1 MRIEAI
7 CGVRMEASLRQ
18 LQHLVALAEEQSFAR
33 AAQRV
38 HLSQPALSRSIQAL
52 ERDLGILLLDRAARR
67 VTLTAAGKQVLERS
81 RRVLF
86 EARCLKRD
94 VDLIKSH
101 ELGEVR
107 FGVGPHSAAI
117 FLADVL
123 VSLRQNHP
131 RLHLV
136 PEVNSWSVLHEKLQ
150 KEAIDFYVTDL
161 KSIPQDDTV
170 EKRRLPL
177 LSAGWY
183 VRRGHSLQRK
193 RKVSK
198 ADLRPFSFA
207 FVPLP
212 EPLARRVHEALELPR
227 EPDVHRLIECN
238 NFFVLKDMVAS
249 SDVVL
254 YAADAAVC
262 SEVRDGKLVKL
273 RNAPYPA
280 PDLDLAFVY
289 LSHRTLSPEAQVAL
303 QTILFAMEQLAPIR
317 PPPAKSSR
325 A

>member
-1 MRIEAI
+1 
-7 CGVRMEASLRQ
+7 METSLRQ

-67 VTLTAAGKQVLERS
+67 MTLTAAGKQVLERA

-101 ELGEVR
+101 ELGEIR
-107 FGVGPHSAAI
+107 FSVGPHSAAV
-117 FLADVL
+117 FLPDVL
-123 VSLRQNHP
+123 VLLRENHP

-136 PEVNSWSVLHEKLQ
+136 PEVNSWDVLHEKLK
-150 KEAIDFYVTDL
+150 KEAIDFFVTDL
-161 KSIPQDDTV
+161 KWIPEDDTV
-170 EKRRLPL
+170 EVLRLPP

-183 VRRGHSLQRK
+183 VRKDHPLQRK
-193 RKVSK
+193 RKVSI
-198 ADLRPFSFA
+198 ADWRPFSFA

-212 EPLARRVHEALELPR
+212 EPFARKVRKALQLPQ
-227 EPDVHRLIECN
+227 EPDVHRMIECN
-238 NFFVLKDMVAS
+238 NFYVLKDLAAA

-254 YAADAAVC
+254 YAADAAVR
-262 SEVRDGKLVKL
+262 SEVRDGRLAKLKT
-273 RNAPYPA
+273 APYPA
-280 PDLDLAFVY
+280 PDLALAIAY
-289 LSHRTLSPEAQVAL
+289 LSHRTLSPEAEVAI
-303 QTILFAMEQLAPIR
+303 QTILLVMEKLAATR
-317 PPPAKSSR
+317 Q
-325 A
+325 

>member
-1 MRIEAI
+1 
-7 CGVRMEASLRQ
+7 METSLRQ

-67 VTLTAAGKQVLERS
+67 VTLTAAGKQVLVRA

-86 EARCLKRD
+86 EARSLKRD
-94 VDLIKSH
+94 VDLIKNH

-123 VSLRQNHP
+123 VSLRENHP

-136 PEVNSWSVLHEKLQ
+136 PEVNSWNVLHEKLQ
-150 KEAIDFYVTDL
+150 KEAIDFFVTDL
-161 KSIPQDDTV
+161 KSIMADDTV
-170 EKRRLPL
+170 EVLRLPL

-183 VRRGHSLQRK
+183 VRRGHPLQRK
-193 RKVSK
+193 RKVSIT
-198 ADLRPFSFA
+198 DWRPFSFA

-212 EPLARRVHEALELPR
+212 EHFARKIRKVLQLPQ

-238 NFFVLKDMVAS
+238 SFFVLKDLAAA

-254 YAADAAVC
+254 YAADAAVR
-262 SEVRDGKLVKL
+262 SEVHDGKLAKL
-273 RNAPYPA
+273 KAAPYPA
-280 PDLDLAFVY
+280 PDLDLAIAY
-289 LSHRTLSPEAQVAL
+289 LSHRTLSPEAEVAM
-303 QTILFAMEQLAPIR
+303 QTILLVMGQLA
-317 PPPAKSSR
+317 ATHL
-325 A
+325 

>member
-1 MRIEAI
+1 
-7 CGVRMEASLRQ
+7 METSLRQ

-33 AAQRV
+33 AAERV

-86 EARCLKRD
+86 EARSLKRD

-123 VSLRQNHP
+123 VSLRANHP

-136 PEVNSWSVLHEKLQ
+136 PEVNSWDVLHEKLQ

-161 KSIPQDDTV
+161 RSIPQNDTV
-170 EKRRLPL
+170 EIRRLPL
-177 LSAGWY
+177 LSAAWF
-183 VRRGHSLQRK
+183 VRQGHPLQRK
-193 RKVSK
+193 RKVTL
-198 ADLRPFSFA
+198 ADLHPFSFA

-212 EPLARRVHEALELPR
+212 ESLARKVQKALELPH
-227 EPDVHRLIECN
+227 DLDIHRLIECN
-238 NFFVLKDMVAS
+238 NFFVLKDMAAS
-249 SDVVL
+249 SDVIL
-254 YAADAAVC
+254 YAAEAAVC
-262 SEVRDGKLVKL
+262 AEVRNGRLARL
-273 RNAPYPA
+273 ANTPHPA
-280 PDLDLAFVY
+280 PDLDLAIVH
-289 LSHRTLSPEAQVAL
+289 LSHRTLSPEAQVAM
-303 QTILFAMEQLAPIR
+303 QTIFLAMEKLVQR
-317 PPPAKSSR
+317 PSRKSPAT
-325 A
+325 

>member
-1 MRIEAI
+1 
-7 CGVRMEASLRQ
+7 MEASLRQ

-33 AAQRV
+33 AALRV

-67 VTLTAAGKQVLERS
+67 MTLTAAGKQILERS

-123 VSLRQNHP
+123 VSLRATHP

-136 PEVNSWSVLHEKLQ
+136 PEVNSWDVLHEKLQ
-150 KEAIDFYVTDL
+150 NEAIDFYVTDL
-161 KSIPQDDTV
+161 KSIPRDGTIEIQ
-170 EKRRLPL
+170 RLPL

-183 VRRGHSLQRK
+183 VRRGHPLQRK
-193 RKVSK
+193 RKISV
-198 ADLRPFSFA
+198 ADLHPFSFA

-212 EPLARRVHEALELPR
+212 ESLARKVYKALELPQAL
-227 EPDVHRLIECN
+227 DVHRLIECN
-238 NFFVLKDMVAS
+238 NFFVLKDMAAS

-262 SEVRDGKLVKL
+262 GEVRDGRLAKLT
-273 RNAPYPA
+273 NAPFPA
-280 PDLDLAFVY
+280 LDLDLAFVY
-289 LSHRTLSPEAQVAL
+289 LSHRTLSPGAEVAMK
-303 QTILFAMEQLAPIR
+303 TILLGMEKLTPARHKPPR
-317 PPPAKSSR
+317 PPAN
-325 A
+325 

>member
-1 MRIEAI
+1 
-7 CGVRMEASLRQ
+7 METSLRQ
-18 LQHLVALAEEQSFAR
+18 LQHLVALAEELSFAR
-33 AAQRV
+33 AAERV
-38 HLSQPALSRSIQAL
+38 HLSQPALTRSIQAL
-52 ERDLGILLLDRAARR
+52 ERDLGLTLLDRVARR

-94 VDLIKSH
+94 VDMIKSH

-123 VSLRQNHP
+123 VSLRENHP

-136 PEVNSWSVLHEKLQ
+136 PEVNSWDVLHEKLQ
-150 KEAIDFYVTDL
+150 KETIDFYVTDL

-170 EKRRLPL
+170 EARKLPL

-183 VRRGHSLQRK
+183 VRGGHPLLKK
-193 RKVSK
+193 RKMSME
-198 ADLRPFSFA
+198 DLRPFSFA

-212 EPLARRVHEALELPR
+212 ERLARKVHKALELPQ
-227 EPDVHRLIECN
+227 DLDLHRLVECN
-238 NFFVLKDMVAS
+238 NFFVLKDMAAS

-262 SEVRDGKLVKL
+262 GEVRDGRLARL
-273 RNAPYPA
+273 MNPPYPA
-280 PDLDLAFVY
+280 PDLDLAIVC
-289 LSHRTLSPEAQVAL
+289 LSRRTLSPDAQIAMRSIFL
-303 QTILFAMEQLAPIR
+303 AMEKLK
-317 PPPAKSSR
+317 PAGK
-325 A
+325 